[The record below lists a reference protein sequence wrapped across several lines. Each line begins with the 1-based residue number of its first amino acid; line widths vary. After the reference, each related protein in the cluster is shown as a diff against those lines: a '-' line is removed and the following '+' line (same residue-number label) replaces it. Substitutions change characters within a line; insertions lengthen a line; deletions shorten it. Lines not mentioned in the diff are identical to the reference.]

1 MRDYILAATSVVA
14 AILTAL
20 FGLVANRQKFREDLQ
35 AKYDQNLHNERTKVY
50 WTLWRDL
57 EALAKFGPEE
67 PITTKR
73 LDTLSRTLRNW
84 FFHTGGLV
92 LSDASRDAYLKLQNK
107 IKEEIAD
114 HDLTDDLLDSKTVK
128 LIHDLASDL
137 RANLSKDIGSRKS
150 VGFFASLAA
159 LYRKFSKT
167 NAG

>member
-73 LDTLSRTLRNW
+73 LETLSRTLRNW

-92 LSDASRDAYLKLQNK
+92 LSDESRDAYLKLQNK

-114 HDLTDDLLDSKTVK
+114 HDLTDDLLDWKTVK
-128 LIHDLASDL
+128 LIHDLASNL
-137 RANLSKDIGSRKS
+137 REKLSKDIGSRKS

>member
-35 AKYDQNLHNERTKVY
+35 AKYDQNLHDERTKVY

-92 LSDASRDAYLKLQNK
+92 LSDESRVAYLKLQNK

-114 HDLTDDLLDSKTVK
+114 HNLTDEVLDSKTVK

-150 VGFFASLAA
+150 ASFFRVVSGFVSQIF
-159 LYRKFSKT
+159 
-167 NAG
+167 